1 MTYADWKSGFN
12 DATTNTSK
20 VHCQIWVFFFLRYCL
35 INILQPVSLYLYLY
49 IGYPGSRGP
58 PGPTVSGFQ
67 GEKGD
72 IGPMGS
78 RGIRGPLGDP
88 GPQGPPVSDPTD
100 NFWVKYVKEY
110 PSNLKCLNR
119 RPANIYICC
128 CAFLLVLN
136 NHSGFPLCTIFC
148 CEMG

>member
-1 MTYADWKSGFN
+1 MS
-12 DATTNTSK
+12 
-20 VHCQIWVFFFLRYCL
+20 
-35 INILQPVSLYLYLY
+35 LYLY

-58 PGPTVSGFQ
+58 PGPRVSGLQ

-78 RGIRGPLGDP
+78 RGIRGALGDP

-100 NFWVKYVKEY
+100 NFLVEYVKEY
-110 PSNLKCLNR
+110 QSNLKYLNR
-119 RPANIYICC
+119 RPVKIHIRC
-128 CAFLLVLN
+128 CAFLLVFN
-136 NHSGFPLCTIFC
+136 NHSVFPLCINFR